1 MIPYEEIFE
10 GARFAQV
17 EISPVSGEFLNLNS
31 AKILDAVDE
40 NEK

>member
-17 EISPVSGEFLNLNS
+17 EISPVKTEQNPRDFSEFKES
-31 AKILDAVDE
+31 
-40 NEK
+40 